1 MASTSTTASQT
12 AYCKIK
18 RVYPRLPLHVH
29 SAGQKGLAG
38 TATGN
43 PARQSAATSASNWP
57 PDPLRRRP
65 EPELSSAALSRL
77 ESIARVRRTSAEDL
91 LSIALAAAS

>member
-1 MASTSTTASQT
+1 MASTSTTAPQT

-57 PDPLRRRP
+57 PDPLRLRS
-65 EPELSSAALSRL
+65 EPELSSAAFSRI
-77 ESIARVRRTSAEDL
+77 ETVVRVRGTRVEDL

>member
-1 MASTSTTASQT
+1 MASTSNPAPQT

-43 PARQSAATSASNWP
+43 PARPSSATSTSEWRLDQPWNR
-57 PDPLRRRP
+57 L
-65 EPELSSAALSRL
+65 EHELSSGAWVRL
-77 ESIARVRRTSAEDL
+77 ESAARVRGTSVDDF
-91 LSIALAAAS
+91 LSIALAASS

>member
-1 MASTSTTASQT
+1 MASTPNAADQT

-43 PARQSAATSASNWP
+43 PARPSSATSTSE
-57 PDPLRRRP
+57 RRLDLPRNRLDH
-65 EPELSSAALSRL
+65 ELSSAPWGHL
-77 ESIARVRRTSAEDL
+77 ESAARVRGTSVDDL